1 MAIVARRRRSS
12 RTIPIEGIRPDLTQP
27 RRRFLLDDIVNTL
40 EVKDGVALPG
50 KGINELITVRRAPD
64 GATGYETIKG
74 ERRWRSAVKK
84 RLATIHAFLVEDQLR
99 PAEVL
104 RRQLLENIA
113 RKDLGPLKVADAS

>member
-1 MAIVARRRRSS
+1 M
-12 RTIPIEGIRPDLTQP
+12 
-27 RRRFLLDDIVNTL
+27 
-40 EVKDGVALPG
+40 PG
-50 KGINELITVRRAPD
+50 KGITEPIPMRRAPD
-64 GATGYETIKG
+64 GTTGYEIIKG

-84 RLATIHAFLVEDQLR
+84 RLATIHTFFVEDQLR